1 MSTEAGIWTESFR
14 VRAYETDLHGCA
26 SIQTL
31 CNYFQAAA
39 GNHARTY
46 GVSIDNLNE
55 QDLTWV
61 LSRLHVRMDAYPVWG
76 DEVLVETWPS
86 GLQGILAIRDF
97 YFHGAPQDDG
107 PRPVLGRGASAWI
120 VVDVKRKRP
129 VRFPAFI
136 RDVKRPERPSPL
148 PDAFGKMT
156 PPTETDHEHRF
167 HVRYSDLDI
176 NRHVNNAR
184 YAAWAV
190 ESVPEEVLH
199 ACRLRELELQF
210 RAETTF
216 ADTVVVQ
223 TQMSQDDAARSFV
236 HRLVRQSDGRDAALA
251 RTQWVRR
258 EESENR

>member
-1 MSTEAGIWTESFR
+1 MPTEAGIWTESFR

-55 QDLTWV
+55 QGLTWV
-61 LSRLHVRMDAYPVWG
+61 LSRLHLQMDAYPVWG

-86 GLQGILAIRDF
+86 GLQGLLAIREF
-97 YFHGAPQDDG
+97 IFHGAAPEDG
-107 PRPVLGRGASAWI
+107 DRPVLGRGTSAWI
-120 VVDVKRKRP
+120 IVDVKRKRP

-136 RDVKRPERPSPL
+136 RDVNRPERPRPL
-148 PDAFGKMT
+148 PDPFAKLT
-156 PPTETDHEHRF
+156 LPTETNYEHSF
-167 HVRYSDLDI
+167 PVRYSDLDI
-176 NRHVNNAR
+176 NRHVNNVR
-184 YAAWAV
+184 YAEWAV

-199 ACRLRELELQF
+199 TCRLREIELQF

-216 ADTVVVQ
+216 GDTVVVQ
-223 TQMSQDDAARSFV
+223 TQNGQDGDALSFA
-236 HRLVRQSDGRDAALA
+236 HRLTRQTDGRDVALA
-251 RTQWVRR
+251 RTQWLRR
-258 EESENR
+258 